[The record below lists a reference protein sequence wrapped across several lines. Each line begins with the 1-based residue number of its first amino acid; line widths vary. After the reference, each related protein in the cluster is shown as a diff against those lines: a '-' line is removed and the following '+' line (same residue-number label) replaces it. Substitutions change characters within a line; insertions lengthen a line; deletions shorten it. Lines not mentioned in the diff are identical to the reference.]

1 MDHHLN
7 KLDSLYR
14 KRLEGLEDA
23 NFEKENLLDVMVP
36 YADLMTLLLVFF
48 VFFFIVSNVS
58 SKKDKEKE
66 KNKQEYVIQDTL
78 SGANEKIITI
88 PSEILFESGKAELKW
103 EALRALADVAEQIKE
118 KIKDEDGW
126 QIRVEGHTDNVPI
139 HNKKYSSNWDL
150 STARA
155 LSVVKF
161 FMVHKYFKP
170 DQLQAMGYGEFR
182 PVAPNDTP
190 ENRRKNRRVEIR
202 LSRVAKYNTAKAQKE
217 VKK

>member
-1 MDHHLN
+1 MGNLN
-7 KLDSLYR
+7 KVEQLYR
-14 KRLEGLEDA
+14 KRLEGLEDS
-23 NFEKENLLDVMVP
+23 NYEKENLLDVMVP

-58 SKKDKEKE
+58 SKTQKEE
-66 KNKQEYVIQDTL
+66 KKQEQVVQDTL
-78 SGANEKIITI
+78 SGANEKVITI

-103 EALRALADVAEQIKE
+103 EALRALADIAEQIKQ
-118 KIKDEDGW
+118 KIGNEEGW

-139 HNKKYSSNWDL
+139 HNRKYSSNWDL

-161 FMVHKYFKP
+161 FMVHHYFKP

-182 PVAPNDTP
+182 PIAPNNSP
-190 ENRRKNRRVEIR
+190 YNRRKNRRVEIR
-202 LSRVAKYNTAKAQKE
+202 LSRVSRYHKKVSEAKK
-217 VKK
+217 

>member
-1 MDHHLN
+1 MGHLN
-7 KLDSLYR
+7 KIDQLYR
-14 KRLEGLEDA
+14 KRLEGLEDS

-48 VFFFIVSNVS
+48 VFFFIISNVS
-58 SKKDKEKE
+58 SSDSNKKEE
-66 KNKQEYVIQDTL
+66 QYAVQDTI
-78 SGANEKIITI
+78 SGANEKVITI
-88 PSEILFESGKAELKW
+88 PSEILFESGKADLKW

-118 KIKDEDGW
+118 KIGDEDGW

-161 FMVHKYFKP
+161 FMVHHYFKP

-202 LSRVAKYNTAKAQKE
+202 LSRVSKYNAKKSE
-217 VKK
+217 ETK

>member
-1 MDHHLN
+1 MGHLN

-14 KRLEGLEDA
+14 KRIEGLEDE

-58 SKKDKEKE
+58 SHKDKEKSKKE
-66 KNKQEYVIQDTL
+66 QYEIQDTL
-78 SGANEKIITI
+78 SGANEQVITI
-88 PSEILFESGKAELKW
+88 PSEILFESGKADLKW
-103 EALRALADVAEQIKE
+103 EALRALADVAEKIKA
-118 KIKDEDGW
+118 KIKDEEGW

-139 HNKKYSSNWDL
+139 HNKKYSSNWEL

-161 FMVHKYFKP
+161 FMVHHYFKP

-202 LSRVAKYNTAKAQKE
+202 LSRVAKYKNNKAQE

>member
-1 MDHHLN
+1 MGHLN
-7 KLDSLYR
+7 KIDQLYR
-14 KRLEGLEDA
+14 KRLEGLEDS
-23 NFEKENLLDVMVP
+23 NFEKENLLDVMIP

-48 VFFFIVSNVS
+48 VFFFIISNVS
-58 SKKDKEKE
+58 SSDSNKEE
-66 KNKQEYVIQDTL
+66 EQYAVQDTI
-78 SGANEKIITI
+78 SGANEKVITI
-88 PSEILFESGKAELKW
+88 PSEILFESGKADLKW

-118 KIKDEDGW
+118 KIGDEDGW

-161 FMVHKYFKP
+161 FMVHHYFKP

-202 LSRVAKYNTAKAQKE
+202 LSRVSKYNGKNSEETK
-217 VKK
+217 